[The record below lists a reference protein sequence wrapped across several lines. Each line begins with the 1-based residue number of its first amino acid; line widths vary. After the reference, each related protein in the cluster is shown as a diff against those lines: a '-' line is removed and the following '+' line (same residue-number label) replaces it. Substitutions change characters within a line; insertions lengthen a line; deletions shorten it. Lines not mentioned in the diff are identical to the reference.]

1 MQDHRTS
8 NSNDFNLYYIDIEW
22 LICKNIKNRIK
33 ELLRENQ
40 YPGCSPSPSESWGDT
55 ELNCIPVDISRSD
68 LTINLDADAPP
79 DEIANLSN
87 VKEYLSEFANFITSY
102 WIQSLITNEISNL
115 TVNLTDNN
123 IFLINLIPN
132 RINSFKRCLYL
143 NQTPNF
149 YNTSFEFYAINLID
163 EETPKKDLDVL
174 DASSLHNE
182 ANCMFIKYFR
192 SIDKL
197 SHVRTHSLNTL
208 ECNKLQIRLVSST
221 DSCNDTRSIIDYN
234 QLLSIVMQHD
244 RKNILYLN
252 IDRYLPLDATSS
264 ESNSATLKNDK
275 CHLFFVIDDKIELDD
290 AIIQLESS
298 KISQLTL
305 KYFVKHLQQILKQLT
320 VTSVNTDNNCKC
332 YVRSSTP
339 CQGTSERE
347 N

>member
-8 NSNDFNLYYIDIEW
+8 NSSDFNLYYIDIEW

-68 LTINLDADAPP
+68 LTINLETDPSSDQM
-79 DEIANLSN
+79 ANLSN

-102 WIQSLITNEISNL
+102 WIQSLITNEIASL
-115 TVNLTDNN
+115 TADSSDEN

-149 YNTSFEFYAINLID
+149 YNTSFEFYAINLIN

-197 SHVRTHSLNTL
+197 SHVKTHSLNSL
-208 ECNKLQIRLVSST
+208 ECSKLTIRLVSST
-221 DSCNDTRSIIDYN
+221 DSSSDTHSVIDHN

-252 IDRYLPLDATSS
+252 IDRYLQVD
-264 ESNSATLKNDK
+264 ERSNGLTLTPKRDK
-275 CHLFFVIDDKIELDD
+275 CHLFFVIEDKIELQD
-290 AIIQLESS
+290 ATIELESS
-298 KISQLTL
+298 KCSQVTL
-305 KYFVKHLQQILKQLT
+305 KYFVKHLQTILKQLT
-320 VTSVNTDNNCKC
+320 VIPVSSENVNFKC
-332 YVRSSTP
+332 HTRSSPT
-339 CQGTSERE
+339 CEGTSKEE